1 MEAKEHRQGRGTIS
15 MSELKKFDDGWED
28 RYQHLVEEAEDM
40 LYLIDEDGRYAL
52 VNDSMAELTGY
63 AKQEIVGQT
72 PAKLLSDED
81 LHTGQN
87 RIKRL
92 LEAEDQESDTW
103 TVTLITKDGQRI
115 PTELRFKLL
124 QRDDGSYNGIVGVA
138 RDIRERKRREQKLQV
153 MTRLLRHNIRNKLGL
168 VMGKADLL
176 GERATDEAA
185 EAASDEEIREM
196 TENIAETAEEMVRL
210 SEKVRTIQE
219 RIRANPEDEEHAEIA
234 RLARAVVQQFR
245 ASYEDAQISIDAPEE
260 LWATVSES
268 YEVALS
274 ELIENGIHHYEA
286 NGSPQVAV
294 DIYEENGTV
303 VTAVSD
309 NCPPIPESEKRVIRE
324 EEETALSH
332 SAGVGLWLVYW
343 VVKAANGEM
352 TFDENRDGNTV
363 TLRFETADI
372 H

>member
-1 MEAKEHRQGRGTIS
+1 MT
-15 MSELKKFDDGWED
+15 ELEEFDDGWEN
-28 RYQHLVEEAEDM
+28 RHQHLVEEAEDM
-40 LYLIDEDGRYAL
+40 LYLIDEEGRYVL

-63 AKQEIVGQT
+63 DREEIIGNT
-72 PAKLLSDED
+72 PAMLLSNED
-81 LHTGQN
+81 LKKGQN
-87 RIKRL
+87 KIRRL
-92 LEAEDQESDTW
+92 LDAEDQESDTW

-115 PTELRFKLL
+115 PCELRFKLL
-124 QRDDGSYNGIVGVA
+124 PGDDQSYSGIVGVA
-138 RDIRERKRREQKLQV
+138 RDIRERRRREQKLQV

-176 GERATDEAA
+176 GERATTDSEMAA
-185 EAASDEEIREM
+185 TDEEILEM
-196 TENIAETAEEMVRL
+196 TENISETAEEMVRL

-219 RIRANPEDEEHAEIA
+219 RIRANPDDEEHAEVA

-245 ASYEDAQISIDAPEE
+245 ANYEGATISIDAPDK

-274 ELIENGIHHYEA
+274 ELIENGIHHYEGEGTA
-286 NGSPQVAV
+286 RVGV

-303 VTAVSD
+303 VTEVSD
-309 NCPPIPESEKRVIRE
+309 NCPPIPDSEKRVIRE
-324 EEETALSH
+324 EVETALSH

-352 TFDENRDGNTV
+352 TFEDDEGGNTV
-363 TLRFETADI
+363 RLEFQKADAR
-372 H
+372 

>member
-1 MEAKEHRQGRGTIS
+1 
-15 MSELKKFDDGWED
+15 MSERDDITDGWEN
-28 RYQHLVEEAEDM
+28 RYQDLVEEAEDM
-40 LYLIDEDGRYAL
+40 LYLLDEQGRYVL
-52 VNDSMAELTGY
+52 VNDAMAELTGY
-63 AKQEIVGQT
+63 DKDEIIGNT
-72 PAKLLSDED
+72 PSKILAEED
-81 LHTGQN
+81 LETGEN

-92 LEAEDQESDTW
+92 LEAADEESDTW
-103 TVTLITKDGQRI
+103 TVTVITKAGERI
-115 PTELRFKLL
+115 PCELRFKLL
-124 QRDDGSYNGIVGVA
+124 PHEEDSYNGIVGVA

-168 VMGKADLL
+168 VMGTANLL
-176 GERATDEAA
+176 GERATADSEV
-185 EAASDEEIREM
+185 ELSDEELLEM
-196 TENIAETAEEMVRL
+196 TENISQTAEEMVRL

-219 RIRANPEDEEHAEIA
+219 RIRSNPESEEHAEIV

-245 ASYEDAQISIDAPEE
+245 ANYSETTITIDTPDE

-274 ELIENGIHHYEA
+274 ELIENGILHHDEET
-286 NGSPQVAV
+286 PPRVHV
-294 DIYEENGTV
+294 HIYEEDGTV

-309 NCPPIPESEKRVIRE
+309 NCPPIPETEKEVIRN

-352 TFDENRDGNTV
+352 LFGECDGGNKV
-363 TLRFETADI
+363 TLRFDAAD
-372 H
+372 HS

>member
-1 MEAKEHRQGRGTIS
+1 MAHTDD
-15 MSELKKFDDGWED
+15 FDDGWENQ
-28 RYQHLVEEAEDM
+28 YQHLVEEAEDM
-40 LYLIDEDGRYAL
+40 LYLLDEEGRYVL
-52 VNDSMAELTGY
+52 VNDAMADLTGY
-63 AKQEIVGQT
+63 DKEEIIGET
-72 PAKLLSDED
+72 PSKILAQED
-81 LHTGQN
+81 LQTGEN

-92 LEAEDQESDTW
+92 LDADDEESDTW

-115 PTELRFKLL
+115 PCELRFKLL
-124 QRDDGSYNGIVGVA
+124 PHAQNSYNGIVGVA
-138 RDIRERKRREQKLQV
+138 RDIRQRKRREQKLQV

-176 GERATDEAA
+176 GERATADGEMQL
-185 EAASDEEIREM
+185 SDEEILEM
-196 TENIAETAEEMVRL
+196 TQNISETADEMVRL

-219 RIRANPEDEEHAEIA
+219 RIRSRPETEEHAEIV

-245 ASYEDAQISIDAPEE
+245 ANYSEAAISIDAPDE

-274 ELIENGIHHYEA
+274 ELIENGILHHEDDA
-286 NGSPQVAV
+286 PPRVHV
-294 DIYEENGTV
+294 DIYEDNGTV

-309 NCPPIPESEKRVIRE
+309 NCPPIPEAEKEVIHN

-343 VVKAANGEM
+343 VVKAANGDM
-352 TFDENRDGNTV
+352 DFGENGEDGNEV
-363 TLRFETADI
+363 TLRFDAVEAA
-372 H
+372 

>member
-1 MEAKEHRQGRGTIS
+1 
-15 MSELKKFDDGWED
+15 MSEQESPDDGWEN

-40 LYLIDEDGRYAL
+40 LYLLDEQGRYVL
-52 VNDSMAELTGY
+52 VNDAMAELTGY
-63 AKQEIVGQT
+63 DKEEIIGET
-72 PAKLLSDED
+72 PSKILSNED
-81 LHTGQN
+81 LETGEN

-92 LEAEDQESDTW
+92 LEADGEESDTW
-103 TVTLITKDGQRI
+103 TVTVITKGGQRV
-115 PTELRFKLL
+115 PCELRFNLL
-124 QRDDGSYNGIVGVA
+124 PHEDSSYNGIVGVA

-176 GERATDEAA
+176 GERATADGEGQL
-185 EAASDEEIREM
+185 SDEELLAM
-196 TENIAETAEEMVRL
+196 TENISETAEEMVRL

-219 RIRANPEDEEHAEIA
+219 RIRTRPENEEHAEIV
-234 RLARAVVQQFR
+234 RLAQAVVQQFR
-245 ASYEDAQISIDAPEE
+245 ANYTEATITVDAPEQ
-260 LWATVSES
+260 LRATVSES

-274 ELIENGIHHYEA
+274 ELIENGILHHRDDTPPRVHVEIYEA
-286 NGSPQVAV
+286 
-294 DIYEENGTV
+294 DGTV

-309 NCPPIPESEKRVIRE
+309 NCPPIPDAEKEVIRN

-352 TFDENRDGNTV
+352 TFGECAGGNEV
-363 TLRFETADI
+363 TLRFDATGLTG
-372 H
+372 

>member
-1 MEAKEHRQGRGTIS
+1 
-15 MSELKKFDDGWED
+15 MSEETNIADGWEN

-40 LYLIDEDGRYAL
+40 LYLLDEQGRYVL
-52 VNDSMAELTGY
+52 VNDSMAEMTGY
-63 AKQEIVGQT
+63 EKEEIVGNT
-72 PAKLLSDED
+72 PSMLLSRED
-81 LHTGQN
+81 IETGEN

-92 LEAEDQESDTW
+92 LDFEGAESDTW

-115 PTELRFKLL
+115 PCELRFKLL
-124 QRDDGSYNGIVGVA
+124 PHDDDSYNGIVGVA

-168 VMGKADLL
+168 MMGQADLL
-176 GERATDEAA
+176 GERATGENGQRL
-185 EAASDEEIREM
+185 SDEEIREM
-196 TENIAETAEEMVRL
+196 TESISETAEEMVRL

-219 RIRANPEDEEHAEIA
+219 RIRSHPENEDHAEIV

-245 ASYEDAQISIDAPEE
+245 ANYSDAEISIDAPEE

-274 ELIENGIHHYEA
+274 ELIENGIHHHE
-286 NGSPQVAV
+286 SDDTPRVHV
-294 DIYEENGTV
+294 DIYEEDGTV

-309 NCPPIPESEKRVIRE
+309 NCPPIPDAEIEVIRN

-343 VVKAANGEM
+343 VVKAANGNM
-352 TFDENRDGNTV
+352 RFGANGDDGNKV
-363 TLRFETADI
+363 TLLFDAARV

>member
-1 MEAKEHRQGRGTIS
+1 
-15 MSELKKFDDGWED
+15 MSGIEDIDDGWEN

-40 LYLIDEDGRYAL
+40 LYLLNEEGRYVL
-52 VNDSMAELTGY
+52 VNDAMAELTGY
-63 AKQEIVGQT
+63 DKDEIVGET
-72 PAKLLSDED
+72 PSKILAEED
-81 LHTGQN
+81 LETGQN

-92 LEAEDQESDTW
+92 LEAEDEESDTW

-115 PTELRFKLL
+115 PCELRFKLL
-124 QRDDGSYNGIVGVA
+124 PHDDDSYNGIVGVA
-138 RDIRERKRREQKLQV
+138 RDVRERKRREQKLQV

-176 GERATDEAA
+176 GKRATADDERQL
-185 EAASDEEIREM
+185 SDEELLEM
-196 TENIAETAEEMVRL
+196 TQNISETAEEMVRL

-219 RIRANPEDEEHAEIA
+219 RIRSQPEGEEHAEIA
-234 RLARAVVQQFR
+234 RLARAVIQQFR
-245 ASYEDAQISIDAPEE
+245 ANYSEAIISIDAPDE

-274 ELIENGIHHYEA
+274 ELIENGILHHDA
-286 NGSPQVAV
+286 DSPPRVHV
-294 DIYEENGTV
+294 DIYEENGTII
-303 VTAVSD
+303 TAVSD
-309 NCPPIPESEKRVIRE
+309 NCPPIPEAEKEVIRN

-352 TFDENRDGNTV
+352 TFGECEEGNEV
-363 TLRFETADI
+363 TLRFDAVEMSD
-372 H
+372 